1 MSDDDNLSK
10 ILVID
15 ADRPAILVVAT
26 DAELAIR
33 LNRLF
38 NLAEVADSGEIG
50 GQPNYLVRWADTPE
64 CAEQAIAAGLANN
77 APFNLAF
84 VSHPLRQAN
93 GVALIKRL
101 WEADSGLNA
110 VLCNADPGLDWPQIA
125 EKLGESD
132 QLLILQQPV
141 SDLVVRQVVN
151 AMIRQWQLVKQT
163 QDVMQFIVMQNRQ
176 LDATN
181 HQLQDIQ
188 AQLLQS
194 EKMSSI
200 GQLAAGVAHEIN
212 NPVGFV
218 KSNLNT
224 LKRYIADLLDLADAY
239 QKAEAAVADAG
250 LLTAIGAVKRRI
262 DLDYLRRDAPELLE
276 ESLDGINRVT
286 KIVQDLKDFSYPQ
299 RNNDAWQWADLHAGL
314 DSALNIVYNELKY
327 KADVVKRY
335 GELPLVN
342 CLPSQL
348 NQVFVNLLVN
358 AAYAIDKHGVITV
371 ATGSAGD
378 KVWIEIGDTG
388 CGMTDEQLS
397 RIFDAFYT
405 TKPVGKGTGL
415 GLTISYGI
423 VKKHGGEITVRSSI
437 GSGTTLRIELPVD
450 AEHAND
456 TGGNANG

>member
-151 AMIRQWQLVKQT
+151 AMVRQWQLVKQT

-218 KSNLNT
+218 KSNLST
-224 LKRYIADLLDLADAY
+224 
-239 QKAEAAVADAG
+239 
-250 LLTAIGAVKRRI
+250 
-262 DLDYLRRDAPELLE
+262 
-276 ESLDGINRVT
+276 
-286 KIVQDLKDFSYPQ
+286 
-299 RNNDAWQWADLHAGL
+299 
-314 DSALNIVYNELKY
+314 
-327 KADVVKRY
+327 
-335 GELPLVN
+335 
-342 CLPSQL
+342 
-348 NQVFVNLLVN
+348 
-358 AAYAIDKHGVITV
+358 
-371 ATGSAGD
+371 
-378 KVWIEIGDTG
+378 
-388 CGMTDEQLS
+388 
-397 RIFDAFYT
+397 
-405 TKPVGKGTGL
+405 
-415 GLTISYGI
+415 
-423 VKKHGGEITVRSSI
+423 
-437 GSGTTLRIELPVD
+437 
-450 AEHAND
+450 
-456 TGGNANG
+456 

>member
-38 NLAEVADSGEIG
+38 NLAEVADSNEIG
-50 GQPNYLVRWADTPE
+50 GQPNYLVHWADTPE

-84 VSHPLRQAN
+84 VSHPMRQAN

-110 VLCNADPGLDWPQIA
+110 VLCNADPSLDWQQIA

-151 AMIRQWQLVKQT
+151 AMVRQWQLVKQT

-218 KSNLNT
+218 KSNLST

-239 QKAEAAVADAG
+239 ERAEAAVADAD
-250 LLTAIGAVKRRI
+250 LLAAIGAVKRRI

-358 AAYAIDKHGVITV
+358 AAYAIDKHGLITV
-371 ATGSAGD
+371 ATGSGGD

-388 CGMTDEQLS
+388 CGMTDEQLG

-450 AEHAND
+450 AEQANQA
-456 TGGNANG
+456 GGNADG

>member
-1 MSDDDNLSK
+1 MLGDEMNDDDNLSK

-26 DAELAIR
+26 DTELAIR

-38 NLAEVADSGEIG
+38 NLTEVADSSKIP
-50 GQPNYLVRWADTPE
+50 GQPNYAVRCADTPAL
-64 CAEQAIAAGLANN
+64 AEQLIAEGLSNN
-77 APFNLAF
+77 SPFNLVF
-84 VSHPLRQAN
+84 VLHPLRQAS

-101 WEADSGLNA
+101 WEVDSGLNA
-110 VLCNADPGLDWPQIA
+110 VLCNADPELDWPQIA

-132 QLLILQQPV
+132 QLLILQQPF
-141 SDLVVRQVVN
+141 SDLVVRQVVH
-151 AMIRQWQLVKQT
+151 AMVRQWQLVKQT
-163 QDVMQFIVMQNRQ
+163 QDVMQFMVMQNRQ
-176 LDATN
+176 LEATN
-181 HQLQDIQ
+181 HKLQDIQ

-224 LKRYIADLLDLADAY
+224 LKRYIADLLELAGAY
-239 QKAEAAVADAG
+239 EKAESAVADAWLMAG
-250 LLTAIGAVKRRI
+250 IDAVKRRI
-262 DLDYLRRDAPELLE
+262 DLDYLRHDAPELLE

-286 KIVQDLKDFSYPQ
+286 KIVQDLKEFSHPQ
-299 RNNDAWQWADLHAGL
+299 HNKDDWQWADLHAGL

-327 KADVVKRY
+327 KAEIVKRY
-335 GELPLVN
+335 GDVPLVN
-342 CLPSQL
+342 CLPRQL

-358 AAYAIDKHGVITV
+358 AAYAIEKHGVITV
-371 ATGSAGD
+371 ATGCGD
-378 KVWIEIGDTG
+378 GRVWIEIGDTG
-388 CGMTDEQLS
+388 CGMTEEQLG

-423 VKKHGGEITVRSSI
+423 VKKHGGDIKVRSRV

-450 AEHAND
+450 AETAQ
-456 TGGNANG
+456 

>member
-15 ADRPAILVVAT
+15 ADRPAVMVVAA

-38 NLAEVADSGEIG
+38 NRAEVADSCEIA
-50 GQPNYLVRWADTPE
+50 GQPNYLVHWADTE
-64 CAEQAIAAGLANN
+64 ERAERAIAAGLANN

-84 VSHPLRQAN
+84 VLHPLRQAN
-93 GVALIKRL
+93 GVALVKRL
-101 WEADSGLNA
+101 WEVDSGLNA
-110 VLCNADPGLDWPQIA
+110 VLCNADPALDWQQIA

-132 QLLILQQPV
+132 QLLILQQPL

-151 AMIRQWQLVKQT
+151 AMVRQWQLVKQT

-181 HQLQDIQ
+181 HKLQDIQ

-224 LKRYIADLLDLADAY
+224 LKRYIVDLLDLAGAY
-239 QKAEAAVADAG
+239 EKAEAAIADAG
-250 LLTAIGAVKRRI
+250 LLAGIDAVKRRI
-262 DLDYLRRDAPELLE
+262 DLDYLRRDAPELLD

-299 RNNDAWQWADLHAGL
+299 RNHDVWQWADLHTGL

-335 GELPLVN
+335 DELPLVN

-358 AAYAIDKHGVITV
+358 AAYAIEKHGVITV
-371 ATGSAGD
+371 ATGSGD
-378 KVWIEIGDTG
+378 GRVWIEIGDTG
-388 CGMTDEQLS
+388 CGMAEEQLG

-423 VKKHGGEITVRSSI
+423 VKKHGGEITVRSQV

-450 AEHAND
+450 AEQAD
-456 TGGNANG
+456 ATCGNTAG

>member
-1 MSDDDNLSK
+1 MSDDENLSK

-15 ADRPAILVVAT
+15 SDRPAILVVGS
-26 DAELAIR
+26 DPELATR

-38 NLAEVADSGEIG
+38 NRAAVADSSQISGKPSYAVHWSG
-50 GQPNYLVRWADTPE
+50 NTAH
-64 CAEQAIAAGLANN
+64 AAQAIADGLAANT
-77 APFNLAF
+77 PFNLVF
-84 VSHPLRQAN
+84 VLHPLPQAS
-93 GVALIKRL
+93 GVALIKHL
-101 WEADSGLNA
+101 WELDSGLNA

-125 EKLGESD
+125 ETLGESD

-141 SDLVVRQVVN
+141 CDLVVRQVVH
-151 AMIRQWQLVKQT
+151 AMVRQWQLVKQT
-163 QDVMQFIVMQNRQ
+163 QDVMQFIVMQNQR

-181 HQLQDIQ
+181 HKLQDMQ

-212 NPVGFV
+212 NPIGFV

-224 LKRYIADLLDLADAY
+224 LKGYTEDLLALAETY
-239 QKAEAAVADAG
+239 EQAEAALADPVLRAE
-250 LLTAIGAVKRRI
+250 IDSVKRRI
-262 DLDYLRRDAPELLE
+262 DFDYLRDDAPDLLND
-276 ESLDGINRVT
+276 SLDGINRVA
-286 KIVQDLKDFSYPQ
+286 KIVQDLKDFSHPQ
-299 RNNDAWQWADLHAGL
+299 RDGDAWQWADLNANL

-327 KADVVKRY
+327 KADIVKHY

-342 CLPSQL
+342 CLAGQL

-358 AAYAIDKHGVITV
+358 AAYAIDKRGVITI
-371 ATGSAGD
+371 ATGSGEGR
-378 KVWIEIGDTG
+378 VWLEISDTG
-388 CGMTDEQLS
+388 CGIADEQLN

-423 VKKHGGEITVRSSI
+423 VKKHSGEISARSRV
-437 GSGTTLRIELPVD
+437 GEGTTLRIELPVN
-450 AEHAND
+450 AEASQ
-456 TGGNANG
+456 